1 MMIGLLRQHLINTE
15 GEGLYGA
22 TPERGV
28 VQLLER
34 SSIMASPLTPKS
46 AEEEEEELKR
56 ELEACTKRVAELE
69 ETRRKNAEIVERLE
83 KELEEAKAMA
93 ESQSTLQYVVP

>member
-1 MMIGLLRQHLINTE
+1 
-15 GEGLYGA
+15 
-22 TPERGV
+22 
-28 VQLLER
+28 
-34 SSIMASPLTPKS
+34 MASPLTPKS

-69 ETRRKNAEIVERLE
+69 ETRKKNAEIVERLE